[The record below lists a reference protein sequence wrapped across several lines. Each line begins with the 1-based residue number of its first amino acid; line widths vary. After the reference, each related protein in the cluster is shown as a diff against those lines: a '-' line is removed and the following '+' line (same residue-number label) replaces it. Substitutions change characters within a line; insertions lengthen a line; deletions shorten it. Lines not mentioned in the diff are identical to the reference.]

1 MPKQV
6 YELVRELKQQVVIT
20 ADEVPG
26 RRFGAAAN
34 PVLRHA
40 KPKT

>member
-1 MPKQV
+1 LPRHV
-6 YELVRELKQQVVIT
+6 NELVRELKKGGVIT

-34 PVLRHA
+34 PVLRIA
-40 KPKT
+40 KQKT